1 MIGKREDLANIL
13 NKSLL
18 DIWANEEF
26 KNTRKKLSC
35 NNREF
40 SPCNVCDVDGT
51 MNGNVSFE
59 NGKIIFKKLILMYI
73 KREIIDLIEKNF
85 K

>member
-1 MIGKREDLANIL
+1 MCSNDWKKEKIYGNIL
-13 NKSLL
+13 NESLL

-59 NGKIIFKKLILMYI
+59 NGKIIFQKKLISYVYK
-73 KREIIDLIEKNF
+73 KRNNKT
-85 K
+85 